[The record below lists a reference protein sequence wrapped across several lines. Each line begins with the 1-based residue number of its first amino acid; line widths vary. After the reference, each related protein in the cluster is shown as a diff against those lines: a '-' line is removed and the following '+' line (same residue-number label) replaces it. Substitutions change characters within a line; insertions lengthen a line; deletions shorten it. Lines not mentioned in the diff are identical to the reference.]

1 MFRFLSLEFPLGRGR
16 EKSAH
21 WQGNASGT
29 FIYLGVPEPIQA
41 RTTDQIPPLQSDGK
55 HLLSKEK
62 WSDMYIFQK
71 KRGVDRWNK
80 TDKNIEELLNVVDG
94 YGGELS
100 GYLLYFHICL
110 KSI

>member
-1 MFRFLSLEFPLGRGR
+1 
-16 EKSAH
+16 
-21 WQGNASGT
+21 
-29 FIYLGVPEPIQA
+29 
-41 RTTDQIPPLQSDGK
+41 
-55 HLLSKEK
+55 
-62 WSDMYIFQK
+62 MYIFQK